1 MCESDPQWITAALQT
16 VTHDHRNLRRVS
28 ILVSEML
35 HAHNSRSIDS
45 SNIIHAIGETTYRA
59 WLELDRLL
67 AQLSESHSIRP
78 EILCDVPVSVYMK
91 EARGSMEILLP
102 ELMKRGLV
110 EVEMMERVPPWTITG
125 FCAESSI

>member
-1 MCESDPQWITAALQT
+1 
-16 VTHDHRNLRRVS
+16 
-28 ILVSEML
+28 ML
-35 HAHNSRSIDS
+35 YAHISRSIDS

-78 EILCDVPVSVYMK
+78 EILCDVPVSVYRK

-110 EVEMMERVPPWTITG
+110 EVEMMGSED
-125 FCAESSI
+125 AL